1 MSLREAMPPAPLME
15 PVDVT
20 CCHCEVVLHM
30 LHYKIRQVDSKLV

>member
-20 CCHCEVVLHM
+20 CCHCEVV
-30 LHYKIRQVDSKLV
+30 DSKLV